1 MSKVTQKQIVKGRTM
16 SLILATSTVLRNRDK
31 IDLIIGNGTFHAIG
45 EVAYIEVHYGEYNEG
60 DYAEPGYMVTM
71 GAYFPLNKMDEAL
84 AYYGLLTHY
93 YERCDNDPEWGITSG
108 GKKAAFYEMK
118 EKAKRAGYSMEEIKK
133 MHNEYFGIKQ

>member
-1 MSKVTQKQIVKGRTM
+1 M

-60 DYAEPGYMVTM
+60 DYAGNFAEPGEEEKCHYMVTM